1 MTLTTEDTELL
12 RKVLAY
18 VTELYRELSAE
29 NGAPTLGTQNQV
41 VDFILADPQLLAAVA
56 AWGNTEDTGEATLA
70 PPQRLPCDA
79 AYRRIRDYM
88 ARVMETPMFVRDPQ
102 DSP

>member
-1 MTLTTEDTELL
+1 MTVTTEDTELL

-18 VTELYRELSAE
+18 VTALYRELSAE

-41 VDFILADPQLLAAVA
+41 VDFILADPQLRAAVA
-56 AWGNTEDTGEATLA
+56 AWGNTENTEEATLA
-70 PPQRLPCDA
+70 PPRRLPCDA

>member
-1 MTLTTEDTELL
+1 MTVTTEDTELL

-41 VDFILADPQLLAAVA
+41 VDFILADPELRAAVA
-56 AWGNTEDTGEATLA
+56 AWGNNEDTEEATLA